1 MKKAYV
7 KPEIVFES
15 FLLSTSIA
23 GDCESIVGNFTKGSC
38 GVPNENG
45 IPGKDL
51 FIGEVSGCYF
61 KVEEDEYTDGN
72 NTFCYHNPTEY
83 NNLFNS

>member
-23 GDCESIVGNFTKGSC
+23 GNCESIVGNPSKNVC
-38 GVPNENG
+38 G
-45 IPGKDL
+45 IPDENDIPGMNL
-51 FIGEVSGCYF
+51 FIGTVNGCDI
-61 KVEEDEYTDGN
+61 KVAEDEYTDGN